1 MHASS
6 AASRG
11 NLRPSSDS
19 RTLPPMSEQ
28 PPLERI
34 LDTLFV
40 IVVACAAFVL
50 VGRWALK
57 QIFGL

>member
-1 MHASS
+1 
-6 AASRG
+6 
-11 NLRPSSDS
+11 
-19 RTLPPMSEQ
+19 MSEQ